1 MSRRKPTVADVR
13 ANKGKYQYTMM
24 RTENWEEL
32 AAAEAAG
39 IDMVSVPPEML
50 VQKHFRDVAPSLF
63 AVPGKPLYEM
73 GTEDDILR
81 WAFQMVNAGADAIY
95 CAASYKVV
103 RRLADEAVPVIGH
116 VGLIPSKCTWTGG
129 FKAVGK
135 TAESAMMV
143 WEMCQRYEEA
153 GAFGVEIEV
162 VPPEV
167 TAEISKRT
175 SLFMIS
181 MGGGKG
187 GDAQYLFG
195 CDVLGTNTGHV
206 PRHAKQY
213 ANLYAG
219 MHFIHPL
226 LESIDPNTLDAFEL
240 GVKIG
245 ILLGMA
251 RQMACVGAQHIAAK
265 QILRIAALAAAHRDH
280 KQ

>member
-1 MSRRKPTVADVR
+1 MTRKKPTVADVR

-32 AAAEAAG
+32 AAAQAAG

-50 VQKHFRDVAPSLF
+50 VQKHFREVAPSLF

-135 TAESAMMV
+135 TAESAMTV

-213 ANLYAG
+213 ANLYAEFERIQG
-219 MHFIHPL
+219 MRVNAFKQWVDEVQSGVWP
-226 LESIDPNTLDAFEL
+226 DVPNIVAAPKSEMDRFKT
-240 GVKIG
+240 
-245 ILLGMA
+245 M
-251 RQMACVGAQHIAAK
+251 IAGK
-265 QILRIAALAAAHRDH
+265 P
-280 KQ
+280 

>member
-1 MSRRKPTVADVR
+1 MNIMARKKPTVADVR

-50 VQKHFRDVAPSLF
+50 IQKHFREVAPTLF

-73 GTEDDILR
+73 GTQDDILR
-81 WAFQMVNAGADAIY
+81 WAFQMINAGADAIY
-95 CAASYKVV
+95 CAASFQVV

-116 VGLIPSKCTWTGG
+116 VGLIPSKATWTGG

-135 TAESAMMV
+135 TVDSAMQVYHMV
-143 WEMCQRYEEA
+143 KRYEEA

-167 TAEISKRT
+167 TAAISECS

-187 GDAQYLFG
+187 GDCQYLFG
-195 CDVLGTNTGHV
+195 CDVLGTNSGHV
-206 PRHAKQY
+206 PRHSKQY
-213 ANLYAG
+213 VNLSKEFDRIQDMRVKAFKEWVGEVQSGAWPTSRYIVSAPKTE
-219 MHFIHPL
+219 M
-226 LESIDPNTLDAFEL
+226 DAFTKML
-240 GVKIG
+240 TK
-245 ILLGMA
+245 
-251 RQMACVGAQHIAAK
+251 K
-265 QILRIAALAAAHRDH
+265 
-280 KQ
+280 